1 LHALQ
6 EILSDVA
13 SFIWWPVLF
22 LILGGGLFFLLH
34 SGFAQYK
41 YFVHAIQLLQGKHI
55 DKDAPGQLSAYKA
68 LSTAL
73 ASTVGMGNLAGVAA
87 AIAMGGPGAMFWMWV
102 TAIIGMSTNFY
113 TSTLASL
120 FRGKDSKGEVQ
131 GGPMYVIQE
140 ALGKE
145 WKPLANFFCICC
157 MIGCL
162 PIFQA
167 NQLTQAILD
176 IGLKPAGID
185 EVFIAGTSISFSKLM
200 IGLVITALA

>member
-22 LILGGGLFFLLH
+22 LILGGGLFFLFH
-34 SGFAQYK
+34 SGFGQYK

-102 TAIIGMSTNFY
+102 TAIR
-113 TSTLASL
+113 LASQASRRAVSAAMDGPCSNSQRPAWSC
-120 FRGKDSKGEVQ
+120 FRVSAS
-131 GGPMYVIQE
+131 MCTTI
-140 ALGKE
+140 
-145 WKPLANFFCICC
+145 
-157 MIGCL
+157 
-162 PIFQA
+162 
-167 NQLTQAILD
+167 
-176 IGLKPAGID
+176 
-185 EVFIAGTSISFSKLM
+185 
-200 IGLVITALA
+200 